1 MDGSFN
7 SNGIDDS
14 VPWLNTTM
22 THPPMPQDVNL
33 EGAKGLSTKELACI
47 NETFSHLVWRNLKCI
62 NNDIYT

>member
-47 NETFSHLVWRNLKCI
+47 NETFSHLV
-62 NNDIYT
+62 